1 MAYQGSTKEE
11 ALNIIDLPR
20 LRSAVQRDTEAGAF
34 GYVDGGSSDEQVL
47 HDNETAFRHYQLI
60 PRMLQN
66 ISAPDLS
73 TTLLDIPLSMPVIAA
88 PIAAHGLMH
97 ENGERV
103 TVKGVGAAGTIFSLS
118 TYGNSRIADVA
129 ASSPDTPKFFQLY
142 MSRDDEFNQ
151 YLLDEAVQNGYKAII
166 LTADATLG

>member
-20 LRSAVQRDTEAGAF
+20 LRAAVQRDTEAGAF

-97 ENGERV
+97 EYEENPVSWCESKLTG
-103 TVKGVGAAGTIFSLS
+103 FSLLS
-118 TYGNSRIADVA
+118 I
-129 ASSPDTPKFFQLY
+129 
-142 MSRDDEFNQ
+142 MS
-151 YLLDEAVQNGYKAII
+151 
-166 LTADATLG
+166 